1 MRRVADLLTAERVF
15 ACALILA
22 AISWLAFFNAHK
34 RIVEA
39 GGLPGS
45 DFVAFYTGA
54 VLAGCCTDELYHAP
68 AQFSF
73 EQSLGSAQFKGWRLY
88 YLYPPFF
95 SAGLVPLGY
104 LSYTEAYWLWTAL
117 SLIFFGLS
125 LVILPRQNSAARI
138 CTIAAANPA
147 LHWVLL
153 SGQTTA
159 LGVVLWTLAYHFLR
173 NGRLFLSG
181 VVFALLAYRPQFLI
195 LVLPI
200 CLIKLPRR
208 VMSGF
213 ALCLL
218 ALLLLGGIV
227 ISFDSYRQYGIL
239 LVEFMEQLRENVH
252 PLNLH
257 VSIYGFFRQLVP
269 ENWSMALAGGVSL
282 LVVYWLIRGWTG
294 PLEGGSDAFDLQMAS
309 LITSTLLVMS
319 HSLVYD
325 LLLLTIVALIM
336 KDHKIHFPA
345 YYKVLLA
352 SLYLFPLLFFF
363 FAGSFRIN
371 PIPPLLVWLCFEIYR
386 ARRKCLA
393 HDRRSGSSPAIG
405 AARSCS
411 P

>member
-1 MRRVADLLTAERVF
+1 MRRVADLLTPECVF
-15 ACALILA
+15 ACAIVLA
-22 AISWLAFFNAHK
+22 AASWLVFFNAHK
-34 RIVEA
+34 SIVEA

-45 DFVAFYTGA
+45 DFLAFYTGA
-54 VLAGCCTDELYHAP
+54 VLAGCCTDDLYHAP
-68 AQFSF
+68 AQFTF
-73 EQSLGSAQFKGWRLY
+73 EQSLGSAQFEGWRLY

-104 LSYTEAYWLWTAL
+104 LSYTQAYWLSTAS

-125 LVILPRQNSAARI
+125 LVMLPRQNNAAHI
-138 CTIAAANPA
+138 CAIAAASPA

-200 CLIKLPRR
+200 CLIRMPRQ

-218 ALLLLGGIV
+218 ALLLLGGLV

-239 LVEFMEQLRENVH
+239 LVEFLGQLKEKSH

-257 VSIYGFFRQLVP
+257 VSIYGFFRDLGP
-269 ENWSMALAGGVSL
+269 ENWAMAFTGGLSL
-282 LVVYWLIRGWTG
+282 IVVYWLIHGWIG
-294 PLEGGSDAFDLQMAS
+294 PLEGGSDAFDLQIAS
-309 LITSTLLVMS
+309 LITSTLLVML

-336 KDHKIHFPA
+336 KDHKIYFPP
-345 YYKVLLA
+345 YCRILLA

-363 FAGSFRIN
+363 FAGNFKIN
-371 PIPPLLVWLCFEIYR
+371 PIPPLLIWLCFEIYR
-386 ARRKCLA
+386 ARRRCLA
-393 HDRRSGSSPAIG
+393 ASPAFG
-405 AARSCS
+405 
-411 P
+411 

>member
-1 MRRVADLLTAERVF
+1 MRRVADLLTAGRVF
-15 ACALILA
+15 ACAIVLA
-22 AISWLAFFNAHK
+22 AISWFVFLNTHK
-34 RIVEA
+34 RIAET

-45 DFVAFYTGA
+45 DFVAVYTGA

-73 EQSLGSAQFKGWRLY
+73 EQGLGSAQFEGWRLY

-104 LSYTEAYWLWTAL
+104 LSYTQAYWLLTAS

-125 LVILPRQNSAARI
+125 LVMLPRQNNAARI
-138 CTIAAANPA
+138 CAIAAANPA

-181 VVFALLAYRPQFLI
+181 VVFALLAYRPQFLLLI
-195 LVLPI
+195 LPI
-200 CLIKLPRR
+200 CFVRLPRQ
-208 VMSGF
+208 VMSGV

-218 ALLLLGGIV
+218 VLLLLGGLV

-239 LVEFMEQLRENVH
+239 LVEFMGQLGEKAH
-252 PLNLH
+252 PLHLH
-257 VSIYGFFRQLVP
+257 VSIYGFFRHLGP
-269 ENWSMALAGGVSL
+269 ENWSMALTGGVSL
-282 LVVYWLIRGWTG
+282 IVVYWLIHGWTG
-294 PLEGGSDAFDLQMAS
+294 PLEGGSDAFDLQIAS
-309 LITSTLLVMS
+309 LITSTLLVML

-336 KDHKIHFPA
+336 KDHKIHFPP
-345 YYKVLLA
+345 YCKVLLA

-363 FAGSFRIN
+363 FADSFRIN
-371 PIPPLLVWLCFEIYR
+371 PIPLLLVWLCFEIYR
-386 ARRKCLA
+386 ARRRCLA
-393 HDRRSGSSPAIG
+393 ASPVFG
-405 AARSCS
+405 
-411 P
+411 